1 MTDLRSY
8 EGIGG
13 GQLDPSG
20 TTLAPTPAAAPKYK
34 YLALNI
40 TQTAAHFDGYFP
52 KIVDIFMLD
61 GTGGEIPAT
70 ALTWSGPVNPD
81 DSGGSNTA
89 DHLNDDRNNNWW
101 SGPVL
106 QAGGVTL
113 SGVLA
118 TASALTGIGIYPLQ
132 GNNAPSTWRLYGSMN
147 PIPADFSGATL
158 LTSRDEPGNE
168 WADTTRRNF
177 IFG

>member
-61 GTGGEIPAT
+61 GTGGDASRT
-70 ALTWSGPVNPD
+70 NALREPLYRSNMR
-81 DSGGSNTA
+81 DSSA
-89 DHLNDDRNNNWW
+89 R
-101 SGPVL
+101 
-106 QAGGVTL
+106 L
-113 SGVLA
+113 S
-118 TASALTGIGIYPLQ
+118 P
-132 GNNAPSTWRLYGSMN
+132 
-147 PIPADFSGATL
+147 
-158 LTSRDEPGNE
+158 
-168 WADTTRRNF
+168 
-177 IFG
+177 